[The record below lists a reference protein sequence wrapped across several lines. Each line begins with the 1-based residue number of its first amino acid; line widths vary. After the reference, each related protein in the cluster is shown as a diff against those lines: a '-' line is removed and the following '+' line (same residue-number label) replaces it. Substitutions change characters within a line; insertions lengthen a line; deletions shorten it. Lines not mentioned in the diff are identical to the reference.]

1 MITDLIIMFIID
13 IIMEI
18 TTLTI
23 IIIIIIMI
31 AITSEIISSY
41 HLSYA
46 SYRLWLSVS
55 ILFWFYYIIS
65 LFPKFI
71 YSILFLVSAYSLVHF
86 TLPSLFYNHLS
97 LLFLSPLHSFLC
109 FYHFFLLSL
118 PLSFTFSL
126 LSNCSL
132 FYSSFSLYSFFLSKL
147 IMIWTIISLSLPPN
161 TSYYSSIHTSLS
173 FPFLFHSPYYYLNI
187 LIMKIIFM
195 NLYSTE

>member
-23 IIIIIIMI
+23 IIIVIIIIMI

-55 ILFWFYYIIS
+55 ILFWFTLLS
-65 LFPKFI
+65 PLFPKFI

-109 FYHFFLLSL
+109 FYHFFSCLYPYHSHLAYYLTVLFSIVHFHYIPSFYLSL
-118 PLSFTFSL
+118 LWFGPLSPFPCLQTHLIILAYIPHYHFL
-126 LSNCSL
+126 
-132 FYSSFSLYSFFLSKL
+132 SFSTLPIIIWIYSLWK
-147 IMIWTIISLSLPPN
+147 
-161 TSYYSSIHTSLS
+161 
-173 FPFLFHSPYYYLNI
+173 
-187 LIMKIIFM
+187 
-195 NLYSTE
+195 